1 MPIGHKLGLR
11 LFLEGIEVPVI
22 SAQIQIVADA
32 PAAASIQII
41 ATDSALDFLP
51 RTMVHLF
58 FYDFVSASS
67 HTPTIDQDET
77 DFDYQQYKL
86 LFMGEVQGIS
96 FSKDSSNRS
105 VMLSCVDFSNY
116 WDTTYQYNF
125 GGQLLGGRREA
136 AFIGANANLL
146 TSPLG
151 NGVGTISRLLSGN
164 CANFPELRGLLAG
177 IVHVLE
183 AVGGTYLGEWT
194 FKGANDFTSIA
205 ELRIKLLRQIWAAE
219 KDTSTKNLFQ
229 RKTFNMWM
237 NRECGGLSKLV
248 TFRGLVQ
255 LMQRFV
261 YHEVYPN
268 PAAYYQP
275 PITGLNK
282 TKTSATDIS
291 QDPRTASFWQSI
303 SSVERSRSALEDMFN
318 QTLPIGQGDPGLE
331 MEQSLNFMNKT
342 LKQVMFSV
350 PVVPGLNLLK
360 DVADMDSALKEVRAQ
375 ICVTTGNGLAVD
387 PNKIGDPTRLQ
398 AARNALDKMF
408 AAYQS
413 MQGAQIKH
421 QRTIGYTKPDRINN
435 QLYRP
440 DIWFAAAPR
449 CNVLFPEMYSSF
461 SWQRNFLREVTRLE
475 LQLTH
480 EVLGDDAL
488 FNQRNYAPNV
498 QDMRK
503 GVKLSSRKFNHLIL
517 QHELMTGIIPMYEKM
532 TQANL
537 FAMRGKAVQQDVG
550 GGVKKIDYAQRAV
563 DHQYFKHRFASRQM
577 TAAGRFNPWFVPGFP
592 AVIIDKPM
600 NADDLTIAA
609 LPVDQMVAA
618 LEQQPNYQ
626 SVQPDP
632 KTGSGQPSRAK
643 LLRNLVGY
651 QYVGACIQ
659 LSHSVGQD
667 GGNTS
672 YAFAQARVHREDT
685 EFLGVD
691 KVTRSRKTGK
701 TNSHKNTYAYPA
713 GMTPKV
719 GGKGPRGGKIT
730 AVKNVTPKQTPG
742 QFNAVT
748 GALDNSDPFG
758 VTPAGPR
765 YIVPSY
771 DGNGTVE
778 VGVGILSD
786 DPSVTIYYAWQ
797 ITETIDVRETYED
810 RRPMEEAIRP
820 PWIWSGWQNL
830 SIGNTYTEMI
840 GTNAITDIQG
850 VVSQAP
856 LGMGFANADEQ
867 TALNE
872 TKDGYVAGSGAFL
885 QRDDNGTFQYSTK
898 QPPIQD
904 QPTPNDVVKRIISDP
919 FGIKNIP
926 AQSIGSADVF
936 MIDSDRTIEASIDFL
951 VRVYSMVKVGG
962 FDVGDFIRQYT
973 WRPIMNI
980 DQLLG
985 TRDLRL
991 ADEEGVDIGQLA
1003 HASGTEGFH
1012 SRAFGDEE
1020 NLAGLVNA
1028 QVHKILGLDVK
1039 KDHTTLMR
1047 LDTRKRKWEAV
1058 KDYVYELTG
1067 DNGSRGLLG

>member
-1 MPIGHKLGLR
+1 MAIGHKLGLR

-22 SAQIQIVADA
+22 SAQIQVVADS

-41 ATDSALDFLP
+41 ATDAAIDFLP

-58 FYDFVSASS
+58 FYDFVAAAS
-67 HTPTIDQDET
+67 HTPTVDQDVA
-77 DFDYQQYKL
+77 DFDHQQYKL
-86 LFMGEVQGIS
+86 LFMGEVQGIT
-96 FSKDSSNRS
+96 FSKDTSNRS
-105 VMLSCVDFSNY
+105 IMLSCVDFSNY

-146 TSPLG
+146 TGPLG
-151 NGVGTISRLLSGN
+151 HGVGTVSRLLAGN
-164 CANFPELRGLLAG
+164 SANFPELRGLLAG

-183 AVGGTYLGEWT
+183 AVGGTYQGAWT

-261 YHEVYPN
+261 YHEIYPN

-275 PITGLNK
+275 ATPNLTRVR
-282 TKTSATDIS
+282 TTSTDIS
-291 QDPRTASFWQSI
+291 QDPRTASFWQNMEAIETSRGA
-303 SSVERSRSALEDMFN
+303 VEGMFN
-318 QTLPIGQGDPGLE
+318 QYPPTGQADPGRE
-331 MEQSLNFMNKT
+331 IEAALNFMNKT
-342 LKQVMFSV
+342 LKQSMVSV
-350 PVVPGLNLLK
+350 PVVPGLNLLRN
-360 DVADMDSALKEVRAQ
+360 VADMDAALKDIRVQ
-375 ICVTTGNGLAVD
+375 ICTTNGNGLAVD
-387 PNKIGDPTRLQ
+387 PNRIGDPTRLQ
-398 AARNALDKMF
+398 AAKNDLDKMY
-408 AAYQS
+408 AAYQAMLGS
-413 MQGAQIKH
+413 QIKH
-421 QRTIGYTKPDRINN
+421 EKKIGYTKPDRINN
-435 QLYRP
+435 QIYRP

-449 CNVLFPEMYSSF
+449 CNVLFPEMYSTF

-480 EVLGDDAL
+480 EVLGDDSL
-488 FNQRNYAPNV
+488 FNKRNYAPNV
-498 QDMRK
+498 KDMRK
-503 GVKLSSRKFNHLIL
+503 GVTLSSRKFNHLIM

-537 FAMRGKAVQQDVG
+537 FAMRGKAIQQDVG
-550 GGVKKIDYAQRAV
+550 GGVKKDEYAQRAV
-563 DHQYFKHRFASRQM
+563 DHQYFKHRFSSRQM
-577 TAAGRFNPWFVPGFP
+577 SANGRFNPWFVPGLP
-592 AVIIDKPM
+592 SVIIDKPM
-600 NADDLTIAA
+600 KADDLAIAA
-609 LPVDQMVAA
+609 MPVDEMVAK
-618 LEQQPNYQ
+618 LKETQGSSYE

-632 KTGSGQPSRAK
+632 KTGSGKPSRAK
-643 LLRNLVGY
+643 LLRNLINY
-651 QYVGACIQ
+651 QYTGVCVQ

-667 GGNTS
+667 GGTTS

-713 GMTPKV
+713 GMKPKV

-730 AVKNVTPKQTPG
+730 AVKDVTPKPVMVG
-742 QFNAVT
+742 QFNALSGVVEN
-748 GALDNSDPFG
+748 ADPFG
-758 VTPAGPR
+758 VRPTNPHYLVA
-765 YIVPSY
+765 SY
-771 DGNGTVE
+771 DGNGMVE
-778 VGVGILSD
+778 VGVGIISE
-786 DPSVTIYYAWQ
+786 DPTVTIYSAWQ
-797 ITETIDVRETYED
+797 VTETIDVREKYED

-820 PWIWSGWQNL
+820 PWIWDGWCNL
-830 SIGNTYTEMI
+830 KIGGTYTEMI
-840 GTNAITDIQG
+840 GTNAITDVQG
-850 VVSQAP
+850 VISQAT
-856 LGMGFANADEQ
+856 LGMGFAGADEQ
-867 TALNE
+867 TALSE
-872 TKDGYVAGSGAFL
+872 TKDGYAAGSGAFL
-885 QRDDNGTFQYSTK
+885 QRDDRGTFQYSTK

-904 QPTPNDVVKRIISDP
+904 QPTQNDVVKRIISDP
-919 FGIKNIP
+919 FGIKNVP
-926 AQSIGSADVF
+926 AQQIGAADVF

-951 VRVYSMVKVGG
+951 VRAYSMVKVGG

-985 TRDLRL
+985 TRDLYL
-991 ADEEGVDIGQLA
+991 DPTGDTPL
-1003 HASGTEGFH
+1003 SGKEGFH

-1028 QVHKILGLDVK
+1028 KVTSILGLSVK
-1039 KDHTTLMR
+1039 KDHATLMR
-1047 LDTRKRKWEAV
+1047 LDTRKRKWQAV
-1058 KDYVYELTG
+1058 MDYVDELTG
-1067 DNGSRGLLG
+1067 ENGSRGLLG